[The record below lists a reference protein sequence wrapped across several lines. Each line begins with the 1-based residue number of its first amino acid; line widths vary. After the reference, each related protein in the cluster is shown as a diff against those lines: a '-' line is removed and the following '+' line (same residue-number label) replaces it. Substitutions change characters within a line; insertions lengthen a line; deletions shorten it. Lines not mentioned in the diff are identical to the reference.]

1 MNDLSKWI
9 AKNWKIL
16 LAIIIVLYL
25 LSRIQT

>member
-9 AKNWKIL
+9 AKNWKIVL
-16 LAIIIVLYL
+16 VVIIILYL